1 MEKYYLQLTI
11 LDFSLLLPN
20 PIERAI
26 SKEAI
31 RSMYKTDIKMK
42 QMGLKSDN
50 FCYRKVGRA
59 ISMSY
64 RKKIQKKIS
73 QQKKHEPIF
82 S

>member
-64 RKKIQKKIS
+64 KKNKEKIS